1 MNEQEKLALVWDVRI
16 QYLSDLLKTVTFV
29 FIGSVAF
36 KLGTNIGIMDS
47 IAYGSLTLL
56 VYGVIGK
63 GIEALTIRK
72 VLDKVR
78 KDEI

>member
-16 QYLSDLLKTVTFV
+16 QYLSDLLKTTTFV

-36 KLGTNIGIMDS
+36 KMGTDISIMDS